1 MTDTPV
7 VGAASGND
15 TAEKSLPPEESGR
28 RGAPRL
34 REIMRR
40 QRRDSDVSNLLTFP
54 VPLPGKKEKFF
65 FFFFFFP
72 SFLWCLKRFCEGL

>member
-15 TAEKSLPPEESGR
+15 TAEKSLPPEESSR

-54 VPLPGKKEKFF
+54 VPLPGKKKK
-65 FFFFFFP
+65 
-72 SFLWCLKRFCEGL
+72 LI

>member
-7 VGAASGND
+7 TGTASGND

-40 QRRDSDVSNLLTFP
+40 QRRDSDVSNSLIFQFS
-54 VPLPGKKEKFF
+54 PLNIVASKIITSNFKIF
-65 FFFFFFP
+65 
-72 SFLWCLKRFCEGL
+72 SL